1 MTAWPFRSLFITAFA
16 LLFALSFAACDQ
28 GPVGPPGPPGPPGAT
43 GPQGPQG
50 PPGPTVSVTSFDLVF
65 DVNTAVESSDGL
77 VLFSEYD
84 APEITDN
91 VVTAGLVMAYYFEET
106 SGTWTA
112 MPYTYGEESQE
123 INAVDYTLTFGYAFN
138 TGFMQIF
145 YEASAPFALDF
156 AVSRDVRVAI
166 FANGFLTANL
176 DKSDAPVIEKLE
188 AAYPDVDF
196 RNYREVAKR
205 FDLDTSRPSR

>member
-1 MTAWPFRSLFITAFA
+1 MTARPFRSLLVSAFA

-28 GPVGPPGPPGPPGAT
+28 GPPGPSGPPGPPGPPGPSGGTAA
-43 GPQGPQG
+43 
-50 PPGPTVSVTSFDLVF
+50 VTSFDLIF
-65 DVNTAVESSDGL
+65 DVNTAVESEDGL

-84 APEITDN
+84 APEITNN

-112 MPYTYGEESQE
+112 MPYTYGEESQDL
-123 INAVDYTLTFGYAFN
+123 NAVDYTLTFGYAFN

-166 FANGFLTANL
+166 FAGGFQTSNLT
-176 DKSDAPVIEKLE
+176 KSDAPVIEKLE

-196 RNYREVAKR
+196 RNYQEVAKR
-205 FDLDTSRPSR
+205 FELDTSRPSR

>member
-1 MTAWPFRSLFITAFA
+1 MTARPLRSLLVSTFA

-28 GPVGPPGPPGPPGAT
+28 GPPGPSGPPGPPGPPGETAT
-43 GPQGPQG
+43 
-50 PPGPTVSVTSFDLVF
+50 VTSFDLIF
-65 DVNTAVESSDGL
+65 DVDTAIESTDGL

-84 APEITDN
+84 TPEITNN

-123 INAVDYTLTFGYAFN
+123 IDAVDYTLTFGYAFS

-166 FANGFLTANL
+166 FSSGFLTANL
-176 DKSDAPVIEKLE
+176 AKSDASVIEKLE
-188 AAYPDVDF
+188 TAYPDTDF
-196 RNYREVAKR
+196 RNYQEVAKQ